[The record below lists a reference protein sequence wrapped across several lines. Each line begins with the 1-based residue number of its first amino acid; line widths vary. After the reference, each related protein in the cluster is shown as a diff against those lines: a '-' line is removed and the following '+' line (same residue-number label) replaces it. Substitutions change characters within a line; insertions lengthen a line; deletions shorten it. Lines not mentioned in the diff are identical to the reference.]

1 MKVANGFYPFTIF
14 TQKNPLLLLSKY
26 SKHNPEL
33 LLLILNNFSLLGKT
47 PKQNQKCHYNIAIIS
62 SKPMFHI
69 IAVFTVL
76 HSIF

>member
-33 LLLILNNFSLLGKT
+33 LLLILNKICRLGKT
-47 PKQNQKCHYNIAIIS
+47 PKQNQKCHYDIVITS
-62 SKPMFHI
+62 SKQTFHI